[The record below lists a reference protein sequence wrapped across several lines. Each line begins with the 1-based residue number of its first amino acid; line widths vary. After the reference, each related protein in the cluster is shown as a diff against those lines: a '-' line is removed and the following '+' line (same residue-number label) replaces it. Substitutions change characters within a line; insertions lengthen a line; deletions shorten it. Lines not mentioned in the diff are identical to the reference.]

1 MLMKHLVIKN
11 EKIFAL
17 QSNFSFIL
25 IC

>member
-1 MLMKHLVIKN
+1 LLIKHLVIKN

-17 QSNFSFIL
+17 QIYFSFIL